1 VTLEIKT
8 KITNMKIKTL
18 MALVLTAGT
27 AWFVGG
33 CRPEVAQQSPPEPFN
48 AEQTQGDVKVV
59 LLEVA
64 QLTVFTDKW
73 HSDPQASGV
82 SAAPA
87 FKVTCLI
94 EVPATEAASAL
105 VLNPTNSVQVAVEGK
120 SAADELV
127 PGISGG
133 SSSSSMGFEQSC
145 VKSYLNRPQTPAGRT
160 ALVEETVLRGMKIDA
175 DHVDLSLTLNWK
187 KKDMVFE
194 FKDVPVN

>member
-1 VTLEIKT
+1 MTLGIETEIT
-8 KITNMKIKTL
+8 IMKIKTL
-18 MALVLTAGT
+18 MALALTAGA
-27 AWFVGG
+27 AWFIGG
-33 CRPEVAQQSPPEPFN
+33 CRPEVAQQSPPEPFS

-94 EVPATEAASAL
+94 EVPAAAAASAL
-105 VLNPTNSVQVAVEGK
+105 ILNPTNSVQITVEGK
-120 SAADELV
+120 PAADELV
-127 PGISGG
+127 PGISGV
-133 SSSSSMGFEQSC
+133 SSSHSMEFEQSC
-145 VKSYLNRPQTPAGRT
+145 LKSYLNRPPTPAGRT
-160 ALVEETVLRGMKIDA
+160 AVVEETVLQGMKIDA

-194 FKDVPVN
+194 FKEVPVN